1 MISFKREHFSNNF
14 AFDLP
19 LTTHTSEW
27 SLRAALQKSP
37 SRARHFSRN

>member
-1 MISFKREHFSNNF
+1 MTSLKRECYSVNF
-14 AFDLP
+14 VFDLP